1 MENENF
7 EERNLLR
14 PAWQPTEQ
22 EQATE
27 KTIIVDTPQQPEPPK
42 PVQPNEENKK

>member
-7 EERNLLR
+7 EKRNLLR

-22 EQATE
+22 EQTT
-27 KTIIVDTPQQPEPPK
+27 KKVIVVDTPQQPK
-42 PVQPNEENKK
+42 PHNPGQTNEEDQK